1 MVRVEVFGLALD
13 EKSQAPVLILKA
25 VDGERILPIWI
36 GAMEAMAISVALN
49 KVAFPRP
56 MTHDLLL
63 NVLRGLGGQ
72 VSSVEVTSV
81 EEGTFFAEIVIR
93 KGEETLRMDSRP
105 SDAMALALRAEV
117 PLFVHEKVLEQAG
130 TMTPG
135 AYEAVL
141 KSEDADKWTEE
152 LEKLSENGNKYKM

>member
-72 VSSVEVTSV
+72 VSRVEVTSV

>member
-72 VSSVEVTSV
+72 VSRVEVTTV
-81 EEGTFFAEIVIR
+81 EEGTFFAEIVIS
-93 KGEETLRMDSRP
+93 KGGETLRVDSRP
-105 SDAMALALRAEV
+105 SDAMALALRAEA
-117 PLFVHEKVLEQAG
+117 PLFVSEQVLEQAG
-130 TMTPG
+130 TMSPG

-152 LEKLSENGNKYKM
+152 LEKLTENGNKYKM

>member
-72 VSSVEVTSV
+72 VSRVEVTTV
-81 EEGTFFAEIVIR
+81 EEGTFFAEIVIS
-93 KGEETLRMDSRP
+93 KGGETLRVDSRP
-105 SDAMALALRAEV
+105 SDAMA
-117 PLFVHEKVLEQAG
+117 
-130 TMTPG
+130 
-135 AYEAVL
+135 
-141 KSEDADKWTEE
+141 
-152 LEKLSENGNKYKM
+152 

>member
-72 VSSVEVTSV
+72 VSCVEVTSV

-93 KGEETLRMDSRP
+93 KGEETLRMGQQ
-105 SDAMALALRAEV
+105 ALRRHGLGA
-117 PLFVHEKVLEQAG
+117 AG
-130 TMTPG
+130 RG
-135 AYEAVL
+135 SAVR
-141 KSEDADKWTEE
+141 A
-152 LEKLSENGNKYKM
+152 